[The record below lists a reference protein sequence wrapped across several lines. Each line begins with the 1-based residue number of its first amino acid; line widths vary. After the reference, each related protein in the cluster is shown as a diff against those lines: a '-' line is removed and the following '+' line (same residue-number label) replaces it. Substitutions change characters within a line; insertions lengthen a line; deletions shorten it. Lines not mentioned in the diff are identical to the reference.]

1 MSGLTLMKLKLL
13 DWADALKVLF
23 ETMGEKLSVGTASL
37 RRGND
42 ERPLDGQVTRLHR
55 FGWGL
60 VLVFLVGGGVWAATA
75 RIEGAAIALG
85 TVGVE
90 SNRKSVAHLEG
101 GIVRDILVSEGD
113 RVIAG
118 QPMIRLDDTMAR
130 ATLDLLSARQDGLL
144 AKRARLIAERG
155 GEQAIAFPSGLLDRA
170 ANAEIM
176 ELMEGEMRVLD
187 SRRENI
193 ERQDAVL
200 QERLAKH
207 RQEIKGLNAKLS
219 AARKSLVLLREERDM
234 MDKLFKKG
242 LMTKDRLLAIRRRA
256 VQAEGD
262 IGDIQARIARAG
274 EAMGEIEMQRALNR
288 DTHAKQVI
296 QDLQDSQE
304 RLAEVREKVRAARDI
319 LMRTEVR
326 APASGLVVG
335 LRVHTAGGIV
345 KPGQPLLDLVPDA
358 DRAVVDLRIDPKDVD
373 AVYPGMTARVRLTA
387 FNARTTP
394 MIQGRVTR
402 VSADR
407 MVDPQ
412 TGAAYFSGRV
422 VPEDSVPREAE
433 AAAMPQLRPGMQ
445 AEVFL
450 VTAERTV
457 LDYLLDP
464 LVRAVDRAGRE
475 L

>member
-1 MSGLTLMKLKLL
+1 MYAKLHALLTSARRRAEFLARRITGHLPRRR
-13 DWADALKVLF
+13 APRDA
-23 ETMGEKLSVGTASL
+23 
-37 RRGND
+37 
-42 ERPLDGQVTRLHR
+42 RPLDRQITRLHR
-55 FGWGL
+55 LGWAL
-60 VLVFLVGGGVWAATA
+60 ILVFLVGGGLWAATA
-75 RIEGAAIALG
+75 RLEGAAIALG

-113 RVIAG
+113 HVVRG
-118 QPMIRLDDTMAR
+118 QPLVRLDDTMAR
-130 ATLDLLSARQDGLL
+130 ATLDLLSARRDGLL

-155 GEQAIAFPSGLLDRA
+155 DETAIAFPAELLDRA
-170 ANAEIM
+170 RDASVA
-176 ELMEGEMRVLD
+176 ELMAGETRVLT
-187 SRRENI
+187 SRRENL

-200 QERLAKH
+200 TERLAKH
-207 RQEIKGLNAKLS
+207 EQEITGLKAKL
-219 AARKSLVLLREERDM
+219 AAAKESLVLLREEREM
-234 MDKLFKKG
+234 MESLFKKG
-242 LMTKDRLLAIRRRA
+242 LMTKDRLLAIKRRA
-256 VQAEGD
+256 VQAKGE

-274 EAMGEIEMQRALNR
+274 EAKGEIEMQRVLNR
-288 DTHAKQVI
+288 DTQAKQVV
-296 QDLQDSQE
+296 QDLQDTQE

-319 LMRTEVR
+319 LARTDIR

-335 LRVHTAGGIV
+335 LKVHTTGGII
-345 KPGQPLLDLVPDA
+345 KPGQPVLDLVPDA
-358 DRAVVDLRIDPKDVD
+358 DRTVVELRIDPKDVG
-373 AVYPGMTARVRLTA
+373 AVYPGMAARVRLTA

-394 MIQGRVTR
+394 MLAGRVTR

-407 MVDPQ
+407 MIDPQ

-422 VPEDSVPREAE
+422 VPDAPGL
-433 AAAMPQLRPGMQ
+433 PQLRPGMQ

-450 VTAERTV
+450 VTTERTV